1 MALQCCRLGFEPRFR
16 FKMPDDPAYIF
27 NSFSIT
33 NEELASNCVDPGIMF
48 CEDCRQW
55 HIIYYRKCIE
65 EEVDGFLR
73 YVLGFYECEKQDREF
88 LWSINGKR
96 VD

>member
-1 MALQCCRLGFEPRFR
+1 MAENPGHS
-16 FKMPDDPAYIF
+16 F

-33 NEELASNCVDPGIMF
+33 NEELEKNEPDPGIMY

-65 EEVDGFLR
+65 EEAEGFVR
-73 YVLGFYECEKQDREF
+73 YILGFYECEKQDREF